1 MVQEQLEPEDE
12 VQVIDQDILNTQTTL
27 DTEEQVEPD
36 ADPEPEWFAGAIDKY
51 FDNKTTQMQKATW
64 DHMQSISQKEINQ
77 LRGEITQLT
86 EDAFQR
92 KLDSMD
98 EDEKVEYLLKERQTN
113 RQRLQEEQTQQT
125 VESESNN
132 PNDPVVVTKR
142 ILQKSGYDVNDDRL
156 NWNAEFEGQQG
167 EDYLVTMVQR
177 AKELSQTQ
185 QATPAQVSPQSNG
198 HNPQRNAPPRMSS
211 GASKIPQDFYELE
224 ELAVEKG
231 PGSSEYAAYVKERN
245 DRGM

>member
-12 VQVIDQDILNTQTTL
+12 VQVIDQDILNTDPTP

-98 EDEKVEYLLKERQTN
+98 EDEKVEYLLKERQQS
-113 RQRLQEEQTQQT
+113 RQRLQQEQAQQT
-125 VESESNN
+125 VEPESNN

-142 ILQKSGYDVNDDRL
+142 ILQKS
-156 NWNAEFEGQQG
+156 
-167 EDYLVTMVQR
+167 
-177 AKELSQTQ
+177 
-185 QATPAQVSPQSNG
+185 
-198 HNPQRNAPPRMSS
+198 
-211 GASKIPQDFYELE
+211 
-224 ELAVEKG
+224 
-231 PGSSEYAAYVKERN
+231 
-245 DRGM
+245 